1 MMKEHSS
8 LNDGVTH
15 KMHEGKKQSEP
26 WFKPC
31 DFFIVRTPLLSL
43 DTYLQVMSQ
52 HNFQS
57 EKVELET
64 IGRLKEEASR
74 SIVKEAIS
82 VASPS
87 LRSFYEFLNTSTDEA
102 DKKTI
107 QKYEKTL
114 VSLFRYFIRMSTRT
128 TPFGLFSRV
137 GQGYFGDRSDLE
149 VCSFLEN
156 QKRARPDME
165 WIFHLIKLIESDPV
179 IFDELKVRMNRTLM
193 IKGDRVKLPFRPQY
207 GILNLDAIPEG
218 VNSIGL
224 TEVVGLTLQAAK
236 EPIDVKT
243 LKRAI
248 LEAFPES
255 NLNIIHNYLHQLL
268 EQEFIL
274 SELRPPLMDVPPLE
288 HILTVLSGKSG
299 SDKWLEILSEVQAL
313 LLQYETSEI
322 GNGEHIYRRL
332 TEKMLDVVKTSNL
345 VQVDVRL
352 EKDVTLPRSI
362 TNDVVL
368 GAELMCKLHVPE
380 GHELNEYLNR
390 FLEKYGVYQEI
401 PINELFDSD
410 WGLGIPKAYQP
421 DFNPGTQQVSYTRN
435 SILFQ
440 LITEAIAEG
449 SAECVLTD
457 EHIQEL
463 ALNDDP
469 QNAPESLEIYY
480 SLVADSQEHVD
491 QGDYKLVLG
500 ASAGS
505 SGAGKTFGRFLDM
518 FDQAFIQNFEQIHSH
533 VQRLHPKAAIAEM
546 VFMPS
551 SGRISNIMIGKNL
564 LDYEIVSGTTSSK
577 NELNTLHIDD
587 LLVGATYDR
596 FYIKSKKLGR
606 EIIPLQTH
614 MFNHRISPPIFR
626 FLSDITR
633 KLTKTWSYFNWGPV
647 EQSPF
652 LPRLR
657 YKNIIISS
665 AQWRLGKHTLGGE
678 QSGGSK
684 EWLDKFHSWKERWKV
699 PRYIY
704 LAMGDNRLLLDLH
717 NPLGVE
723 ELRRE
728 MGKLQNGQ
736 ELLLTECMNHPS
748 CSPLH
753 SKGETYI
760 GEFVFPLLNT
770 KSVPQLSPERGTL
783 NDPNYVP
790 VASRGVLPGEDWL
803 YIKLYGTSEREAE
816 LLGLH
821 LADLWRQPEFDNWS
835 RRFYFVRYKDQENHI
850 RLRFNG
856 DPKELWSKG
865 IGQISQWMQRMRN
878 SGLAV
883 SMTIDTYVPEFERYG
898 GTGLIEMAEG
908 IFAADSKL
916 VSLYLG
922 EARRKRLNL
931 ASEVI
936 AVVNILDILA
946 SFGLTLEGQKKWL
959 EERVDGKEH
968 MKAYRELK
976 KTLIEAA
983 DSSPSWLYQADASNA
998 MIAAIDERRSLIRTY
1013 SESIETAKQRGLTN
1027 HPHDIL
1033 ASLVHMH
1040 LNRLLGVDREL
1051 EIKCM
1056 ALAKYTASHF
1066 YYAKGALHVIF

>member
-1 MMKEHSS
+1 MMKEQSS
-8 LNDGVTH
+8 LIEEVTH
-15 KMHEGKKQSEP
+15 NIYEEKKQSER

-52 HNFQS
+52 HNLQS
-57 EKVELET
+57 EEAVLET
-64 IGRLKEEASR
+64 IERLKKETST
-74 SIVKEAIS
+74 SIFKEAIS
-82 VASPS
+82 IASPS
-87 LRSFYEFLNTSTDEA
+87 LRSFYEFLNISKDEA

-107 QKYEKTL
+107 QKVEKTL
-114 VSLFRYFIRMSTRT
+114 ISLFRYFIRMSTRT

-137 GQGYFGDRSDLE
+137 VQGHFGDRSDLE
-149 VCSFLEN
+149 VRSFSDN

-165 WIFHLIKLIESDPV
+165 WIFHVIKLIESDPI
-179 IFDELKVRMNRTLM
+179 IFDELKVRMNKTLM
-193 IKGDRVKLPFRPQY
+193 VKGNRVKLPFRPQY
-207 GILNLDAIPEG
+207 GILNFEAIPEG
-218 VNSIGL
+218 ANSIGL
-224 TEVVGLTLQAAK
+224 TKVVGLTLQAAK
-236 EPIDVKT
+236 EPVDVKT
-243 LKRAI
+243 LKRTI
-248 LEAFPES
+248 QEAFPES
-255 NLNIIHNYLHQLL
+255 SLDIIHNYLRQLL
-268 EQEFIL
+268 EQEFII
-274 SELRPPLMDVPPLE
+274 SELRPPFMDIAPLE
-288 HILTVLSGKSG
+288 HIGAVLSGISG
-299 SDKWLEILSEVQAL
+299 SDKWLKILSEIQAL
-313 LLQYETSEI
+313 LLQYENSEI
-322 GNGEHIYRRL
+322 GNGEGIYHQL
-332 TEKMLDVVKTSNL
+332 TEKMMNVVKTSNL

-352 EKDVTLPRSI
+352 KKDVTLPRSI
-362 TNDVVL
+362 TDDVVM

-401 PINELFDSD
+401 PIHELFDSD

-421 DFNPGTQQVSYTRN
+421 DFISETQQVSYTRN

-440 LITEAIAEG
+440 LVTEAIAQG
-449 SAECVLTD
+449 SSECVLTD

-463 ALNDDP
+463 TLTHDP

-480 SLVADSQEHVD
+480 SLIADSQEQVD

-518 FDQAFIQNFEQIHSH
+518 FDPSFIQNFEQIQTHI
-533 VQRLHPKAAIAEM
+533 QRLHPQAAVAEM

-564 LDYEIVSGTTSSK
+564 SEYEIVSGTNSSK

-626 FLSDITR
+626 FLSDVTR
-633 KLTKTWSYFNWGPV
+633 NLTKTWSYFNWGPV

-657 YKNIIISS
+657 YKNIILSS
-665 AQWRLGKHTLGGE
+665 AQWRLGKHTMGVEKFGGRR
-678 QSGGSK
+678 
-684 EWLDKFHSWKERWKV
+684 EWLDKFYSWKKKWKV

-717 NPLGVE
+717 NPLCIE

-728 MGKLQNGQ
+728 MGKMQNGQ

-753 SKGETYI
+753 SKGESYT

-770 KSVPQLSPERGTL
+770 KSVPQSIPERGIL
-783 NDPNYVP
+783 DNSDYAPI
-790 VASRGVLPGEDWL
+790 ASRGVLPGEDWL
-803 YIKLYGTSEREAE
+803 YIKLYGTSEREVE
-816 LLGLH
+816 LLGLY
-821 LADLWRQPEFDNWS
+821 LEDLWKQPEFNHWC
-835 RRFYFVRYKDQENHI
+835 RRFYFVRYRDQESHI

-856 DPKELWSKG
+856 DSKELWSTG
-865 IGQISQWMQRMRN
+865 IGQISQWMQKLRN
-878 SGLAV
+878 LGLAV
-883 SMTIDTYVPEFERYG
+883 SMTIDTYIPELERYG
-898 GTGLIEMAEG
+898 GEGLIEIAEDV
-908 IFAADSKL
+908 FAADSKL

-922 EARRKRLNL
+922 ESRRKRLNL
-931 ASEVI
+931 APEVI
-936 AVVNILDILA
+936 AVANILDILA
-946 SFGLTLEGQKKWL
+946 CFGLTLEEQKKWL

-983 DSSPSWLYQADASNA
+983 DSNPAWLYKMDASNLI
-998 MIAAIDERRSLIRTY
+998 IAARDERRALIKTY
-1013 SESIETAKQRGLTN
+1013 AESIENAKDRGLTN

-1056 ALAKYTASHF
+1056 ALAKYTASH
-1066 YYAKGALHVIF
+1066 YYHAKGALHVIS